1 MLKNLKRKWVVLLNQ
16 DTLFLVTA
24 VLRTTSGSEGLAN
37 HEVIVPTV
45 SFIATANVVKY
56 LKASPIFMDC
66 DDYFNIDIK
75 KTIKFLNENTYL
87 KNNCCLNRKTGKIIK
102 ALIVVHVLGNAV
114 YLDQL
119 IGICKKKKIKIIEDA
134 AAALGTKYIKGKY
147 KNKFVG
153 TIGDVGCFSF
163 NGNKIITCGSG
174 GLLATNNKTYY
185 EQSKYLS
192 TTACDR
198 KIDYTHNALG
208 YNYRL
213 NNVNAAIGLAQI
225 EKIKFYLKAKRK
237 IFNFYKNNLKINEKF
252 KIYKGPKY
260 SNNNNYISNLIC
272 KNKDVKDK
280 IISLFKKK

>member
-1 MLKNLKRKWVVLLNQ
+1 M
-16 DTLFLVTA
+16 
-24 VLRTTSGSEGLAN
+24 
-37 HEVIVPTV
+37 
-45 SFIATANVVKY
+45 
-56 LKASPIFMDC
+56 
-66 DDYFNIDIK
+66 
-75 KTIKFLNENTYL
+75 
-87 KNNCCLNRKTGKIIK
+87 
-102 ALIVVHVLGNAV
+102 LGNAV

-119 IGICKKKKIKIIEDA
+119 IGIFKKKKIKIIEDA

-252 KIYKGPKY
+252 KIYKDQNTP
-260 SNNNNYISNLIC
+260 
-272 KNKDVKDK
+272 
-280 IISLFKKK
+280 IIIITFQI